1 MDLPMSSGHFIVG
14 KRNLYRIERE
24 ITAGG
29 MGYVYAARSSSGENV
44 IVKTT
49 RFYGDSLDQV
59 RLERLKTEARILSIL
74 DHPNIV
80 RYIDHRDDGER
91 FYLVIEMIRGR
102 TLKDEYLGRPASE
115 STVKKYAL
123 LLLETLRYLH
133 GHQVVHR
140 DVNPKNLVLDPY
152 RELILIDFGAARQ
165 GYGQTTGLGKYVG
178 TEYWS
183 DPEQFTTGLVSVCN
197 DIYAVGSTMFFLLTG
212 EEPRKYLTDRK
223 SLTKLPH
230 QITPSVSRELSRIV
244 KIAMDPNPSER
255 FQTTD
260 EMISLI
266 KKGYTAT
273 SGQPHIVFQG
283 RRYEIRG
290 DLEIGRA
297 HKCDSDCSS
306 KNFHSPLDLSISDP
320 GRYVDRH
327 HARLSIDRSGTCWI
341 EDFGSLNC
349 PAISHDGGRTFK
361 TMPRNERTRL
371 HEGDT
376 VAIVYS
382 DRRGAYMTF
391 TFRAM

>member
-1 MDLPMSSGHFIVG
+1 MDVSLYSGHFIAG
-14 KRNLYRIERE
+14 NKNLYRIERE

-29 MGYVYAARSSSGENV
+29 MGYVYAARSSYGHEV

-49 RFYGDSLDQV
+49 RFYGDRLDQV
-59 RLERLKTEARILSIL
+59 RLERLKTEARILSL
-74 DHPNIV
+74 LNHPNIV
-80 RYIDHRDDGER
+80 RYIDHRNDGER
-91 FYLVIEMIRGR
+91 FYLVLEMIHGR
-102 TLKDEYLGRPASE
+102 TMKDEYLGRPASE
-115 STVKKYAL
+115 STVKEYVLFL
-123 LLLETLRYLH
+123 LDALRYLH
-133 GHQVVHR
+133 GQQVVHR
-140 DVNPKNLVLDPY
+140 DVNPKNLILDPY
-152 RELILIDFGAARQ
+152 RQLVLIDFGAARQ
-165 GYGQTTGLGKYVG
+165 LDSQTIGLGKYMG

-223 SLTKLPH
+223 LLTRLPH
-230 QITPSVSRELSRIV
+230 QINPSVSRELSRIV

-266 KKGYTAT
+266 KNGYTAT
-273 SGQPHIVFQG
+273 LGEPHILFQG
-283 RRYEIRG
+283 RRYEIREE
-290 DLEIGRA
+290 LEIGRA
-297 HKCDSDCSS
+297 HKCDSECSS
-306 KNFHSPLDLSISDP
+306 KNFHSPPDLPVSDP
-320 GRYVDRH
+320 DNYIDRH

-341 EDFGSLNC
+341 EDLGSLNC

-361 TMPRNERTRL
+361 RIPRNGRNRL

-382 DRRGAYMTF
+382 NRRGAYMTF
-391 TFRAM
+391 TFRTM